1 MSRCGRGSQG
11 SNPLDEWFDRS
22 GVGYQ
27 PGGCGVR
34 RSEQPEIT
42 IDGQPGRIWEE
53 CPGQVEATVVAGGRL
68 YLFTLYLEASDVR
81 AVFDAYALHDR
92 SAPGGNGQ
100 PSAVIERVMQAAAA
114 CGPASRVLRPR
125 VLRRRFRASP
135 TASRTR

>member
-1 MSRCGRGSQG
+1 MLTDTVGSALRGASTPVPDG
-11 SNPLDEWFDRS
+11 VAIDEWFDRL

-53 CPGQVEATVVAGGRL
+53 CPGQVEASVVAGGRM

-81 AVFDAYALHDR
+81 AVFDAYASPID
-92 SAPGGNGQ
+92 
-100 PSAVIERVMQAAAA
+100 
-114 CGPASRVLRPR
+114 LRPEEA
-125 VLRRRFRASP
+125 ASP
-135 TASRTR
+135 AP